1 MCQRV
6 GATAGRPAF
15 SPTSPLRGPP
25 GGYREE
31 DPLSGPGPSKRA
43 QGETTVALQHKP
55 TASYHSVQ
63 DALRVLETVARHST
77 GITDTELA
85 RQSGLG
91 RERLTPLLRML
102 RREGYVEQ
110 TADGTCVTGAA
121 LARLGSAHGREEAL
135 RDTLQH
141 TLDRLR
147 DSVGAAVYLSRYVD
161 GEVSVTQ
168 YADSPAAPRVNE
180 WVDFRVSAHA
190 TAVGKSLLTQL
201 DHAGRRDHLARHRMA
216 RLTSRTITSD
226 RLLLSRLE
234 SQPPTVPVL
243 DLQEYAVGTVCAAVP
258 LTAGSAAGCLA
269 LSLPVA
275 HAHRLRR
282 AADALNRGAARVLLP
297 LAL

>member
-1 MCQRV
+1 M
-6 GATAGRPAF
+6 
-15 SPTSPLRGPP
+15 
-25 GGYREE
+25 
-31 DPLSGPGPSKRA
+31 
-43 QGETTVALQHKP
+43 ALQHKP
-55 TASYHSVQ
+55 TAPHHSVQ
-63 DALRVLETVARHST
+63 DALRALETVARHST

-85 RQSGLG
+85 RQTGLR

-110 TADGTCVTGAA
+110 TTDGAYVPGEA
-121 LARLGSAHGREEAL
+121 LARLDSAHGREEAVH
-135 RDTLQH
+135 DKLQH

-201 DHAGRRDHLARHRMA
+201 DHAGRRDHLARHKMA

-226 RLLLSRLE
+226 KLLLSRLE

-269 LSLPVA
+269 LSLPVE
-275 HAHRLRR
+275 HAHRLRQ
-282 AADALNRGAARVLLP
+282 AADALNRSAAPVLLSM
-297 LAL
+297 AI

>member
-1 MCQRV
+1 M
-6 GATAGRPAF
+6 
-15 SPTSPLRGPP
+15 
-25 GGYREE
+25 
-31 DPLSGPGPSKRA
+31 
-43 QGETTVALQHKP
+43 ALQHKP
-55 TASYHSVQ
+55 TAPHHSVQ
-63 DALRVLETVARHST
+63 DALRALETVTRHST

-85 RQSGLG
+85 RRTGLG
-91 RERLTPLLRML
+91 RARLTPLLLML
-102 RREGYVEQ
+102 RREGYVER
-110 TADGTCVTGAA
+110 TADGAYVTGEA
-121 LARLGSAHGREEAL
+121 LARLGSAQGREEAL
-135 RDTLQH
+135 RDKLQH

-147 DSVGAAVYLSRYVD
+147 DSVGAAVYISRYVD

-243 DLQEYAVGTVCAAVP
+243 DLQEYALGTVCAAVP

-275 HAHRLRR
+275 HAHRLRQ
-282 AADALNRGAARVLLP
+282 AADALNRGAAPVLLSM
-297 LAL
+297 AI